1 MLTKPF
7 KESVRIPIETRAEQ
21 TEMLRNIFI
30 LKTLYLKKVQLY
42 LILKLLKW
50 TLETALPLELFL
62 PISKSKNH
70 KPIGEALQGFDEI
83 LHGKRMPKPA
93 SAPTHLPSPQPPQ
106 DKVSLCRSG

>member
-42 LILKLLKW
+42 LILKLLK
-50 TLETALPLELFL
+50 
-62 PISKSKNH
+62 
-70 KPIGEALQGFDEI
+70 
-83 LHGKRMPKPA
+83 
-93 SAPTHLPSPQPPQ
+93 
-106 DKVSLCRSG
+106 